1 MKRISA
7 QKSSFV
13 NDIKHDLNLRANGHK
28 FTVNKL
34 KLEIKIDHIPYC
46 KMKF

>member
-7 QKSSFV
+7 LKSSFI

-28 FTVNKL
+28 LTVNEL
-34 KLEIKIDHIPYC
+34 KLEIKIDHIPYY
-46 KMKF
+46 KIEF